1 MPIKIRLRR
10 MGRKKQAHYRIV
22 VADTTSPRDGR
33 FVESLGYYKPLTHP
47 ARVVLDM
54 ERVDYWV
61 GQGAQTSETVSTILK
76 KVRKGGD
83 ETLAVGEV
91 DQDAVKLAAQ
101 EALAA
106 KRRVEAEAASQ
117 AAEAEAKKAAAA
129 AAKSAAAAAKS
140 AKEEAPAEEAE
151 AEAAAEPAAE
161 AEEAPPA
168 KAEEAPA
175 AKAKKAPA
183 AKAKKAP
190 AAKAEEAPAEPVAAE
205 AEEAEASEEAKE
217 KSE

>member
-83 ETLAVGEV
+83 ESLAVGEV

-151 AEAAAEPAAE
+151 AEAEAAAEPAAK
-161 AEEAPPA
+161 AEEAPAAKAEEAPAA

-183 AKAKKAP
+183 AKA
-190 AAKAEEAPAEPVAAE
+190 
-205 AEEAEASEEAKE
+205 EEAEASEEAKE